1 MAGNCSGIWG
11 NAVAGEK
18 FSEHRS
24 LRSLVS
30 SLCSISSYNKDA
42 ADPKS
47 DSTFSQN
54 SAPES
59 LNTSSNRK
67 CQLLRR
73 RFGFRRGLGLDLFMK
88 SLISLLLRGSPR
100 TLLIYTPMLC
110 HLGLADVRFRA
121 AAIDQLIIAVTD
133 FLISIFHP
141 KAGLINVR

>member
-1 MAGNCSGIWG
+1 MGKRRRGRKILRTSFA
-11 NAVAGEK
+11 
-18 FSEHRS
+18 SE
-24 LRSLVS
+24 LVFI
-30 SLCSISSYNKDA
+30 LCSISSYNKDA

-73 RFGFRRGLGLDLFMK
+73 RFGRRRRFGFRRGLGLDLFMK
-88 SLISLLLRGSPR
+88 SLISLLLRGTPR
-100 TLLIYTPMLC
+100 TLLIYKPMLC
-110 HLGLADVRFRA
+110 HIGLADFRFRA

-141 KAGLINVR
+141 KAGLINDVR